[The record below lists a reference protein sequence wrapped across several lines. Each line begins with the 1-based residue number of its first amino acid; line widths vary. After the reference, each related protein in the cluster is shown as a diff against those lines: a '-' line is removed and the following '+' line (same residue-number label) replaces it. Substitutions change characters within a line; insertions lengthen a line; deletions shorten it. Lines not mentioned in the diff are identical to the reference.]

1 MNIAVRRY
9 ELYQEDEILPLYG
22 SVGWTNY
29 TRDPQM
35 LEKAYRN
42 SLLTLGAYDGEKL
55 VGVIRAVGDGCSI
68 VLIQDIL
75 VLPEYQRK
83 GIGTALMKAILG
95 YFSHVYQIQLAT
107 DNTEKTVDFYK
118 AMGLTPLEELGCRG
132 FLRMNL

>member
-9 ELYQEDEILPLYG
+9 ELYQEDEILPLYE

-83 GIGTALMKAILG
+83 GIGTALMKAALG
-95 YFSHVYQIQLAT
+95 HFSHVYQIQLAT
-107 DNTEKTVDFYK
+107 DNTEKTAAFYK

>member
-1 MNIAVRRY
+1 MDFAIKRY
-9 ELYQEDEILPLYG
+9 APYREDEILPLYE

-35 LEKAYRN
+35 LENAYRN
-42 SLLTLGAYDGEKL
+42 SLLTLGAYEGEKL
-55 VGVIRAVGDGCSI
+55 VGVVRAVGDGCSI
-68 VLIQDIL
+68 VFIQDIL

-83 GIGTALMKAILG
+83 GIGTTLMKAVLER
-95 YFSHVYQIQLAT
+95 FAHVYQIQLAT
-107 DNTEKTVDFYK
+107 DDTEKTAAFYK